1 MLPFI
6 CGPILIV
13 DLPSRTFGSSFS
25 TVDQMGVDVLGVD
38 ILGLGSVK
46 LDVMLML
53 NSNGKKI

>member
-1 MLPFI
+1 M
-6 CGPILIV
+6 

-38 ILGLGSVK
+38 ILGVGSVK